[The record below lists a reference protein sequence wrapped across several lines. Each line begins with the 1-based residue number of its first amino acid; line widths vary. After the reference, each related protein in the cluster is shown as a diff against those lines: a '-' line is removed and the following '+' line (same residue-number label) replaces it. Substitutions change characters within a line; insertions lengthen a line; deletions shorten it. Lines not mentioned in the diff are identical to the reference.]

1 MPVAPAPFNQQS
13 FQSVQRCSLLLQQ
26 ASSAAAGV
34 EINMLP
40 QLSAGST
47 LDAELV

>member
-1 MPVAPAPFNQQS
+1 MPAEPNPFNQQS

-26 ASSAAAGV
+26 ASIAAAGG
-34 EINMLP
+34 ETNMLP